1 LPQGAQQGA
10 QPYGPA
16 TGGGKPPCKNG
27 TCLCVHVRLSYMCR
41 LSLYVCV
48 CVSARPSAHVL
59 YMMLCVFCSMSEC
72 VCRCSSYLHVG
83 TCLLSFQETEGAL
96 EHSQQV
102 IKLTLTTTSPTL
114 LASGN
119 YVCGNCLWC
128 ECMWVRKSTHFS
140 VLVCC
145 SCLVNVPCVSVCPV
159 CGKYCYDS
167 SCHCLGYGQGQLGAG
182 QSAPYSNGKLYSH
195 IP

>member
-1 LPQGAQQGA
+1 MD
-10 QPYGPA
+10 
-16 TGGGKPPCKNG
+16 CHR
-27 TCLCVHVRLSYMCR
+27 VHNRVHSLMDLRLVVGNHLAKMVYVFMYTSVCPISCR

-83 TCLLSFQETEGAL
+83 TCLLSFQEMEGAL

-119 YVCGNCLWC
+119 DVCGNCLRC

-145 SCLVNVPCVSVCPV
+145 ECSVRV
-159 CGKYCYDS
+159 
-167 SCHCLGYGQGQLGAG
+167 L
-182 QSAPYSNGKLYSH
+182 
-195 IP
+195 